1 MFCNLRQGPLVPR
14 EGELGGLGGGGGV
27 PYFGRSGRT
36 LIYLQKWNTLAE
48 LRDVW
53 RDKICGFDKIFAI
66 DNSKALFTCH
76 PSQKV

>member
-1 MFCNLRQGPLVPR
+1 MPR

-36 LIYLQKWNTLAE
+36 LIYLQKWSTLAE
-48 LRDVW
+48 Q